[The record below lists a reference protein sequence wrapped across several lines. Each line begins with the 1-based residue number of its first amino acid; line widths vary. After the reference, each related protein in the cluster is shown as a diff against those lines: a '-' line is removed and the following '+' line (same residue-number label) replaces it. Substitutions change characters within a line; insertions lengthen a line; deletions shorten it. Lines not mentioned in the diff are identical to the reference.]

1 MSFSGLAT
9 PQGRRNTILASVAVA
24 SLGVAGVLGG
34 NALSPTHPAYAAAVS
49 TADLPQNAPSFA
61 PLIDRV
67 KASVVSVKVKIAA
80 DDGEAEGVSSS
91 QGQMD
96 NLPPE
101 IQKFFKQFGGQP
113 NGGAMPEGRHPMMTG
128 EGSGFFVSADGY
140 IVTNNHVVDHAKTVT
155 VTTLDG
161 KTLDAK
167 VVGTDPKTDLA
178 LIKVNEAGDYPFVA
192 FSKEQPRIGDW
203 VVAIG
208 NPYGLGGTVTAGI
221 VSAEGRDIGDGPYD
235 RFLQID
241 APINRGNSGGPTFN
255 LKGEVVGVNTA
266 IYSPSGGSVGIGFA
280 IPATTVDSV
289 IGSLEHGGVVPRGY
303 LGVNIQ
309 PVTPEMAESMGMKT
323 AKGAIVAEAMPGT
336 PAAEAGLKAGDVITK
351 LNGQVVEDASDLTRR
366 VGSFKPSDK
375 VELTYIRDGAEKT
388 AQITLADQKNETVAK
403 ADGSQ
408 AKEPGALGLQIAP
421 AKDVAAQATRV
432 SQSSASIRTE
442 RPPSR
447 DWLQGDVILDVAGKP
462 VSSPAD
468 VKAGIANAKSQGKKA
483 VHDADSDRRRR
494 PLRGRPVPQGVTD
507 NLRLRGRAAAR

>member
-9 PQGRRNTILASVAVA
+9 AQGRRNTILASVAVA

-34 NALSPTHPAYAAAVS
+34 NALSPAHPAYAAAVS
-49 TADLPQNAPSFA
+49 TADLPQNTPSFA

-67 KASVVSVKVKIAA
+67 KASVVSVKVKIPAT
-80 DDGEAEGVSSS
+80 DGEAAESLS
-91 QGQMD
+91 GQMD

-113 NGGAMPEGRHPMMTG
+113 NGGGMAEGRHPAMMG

-155 VTTLDG
+155 VTTQDG

-178 LIKVNEAGDYPFVA
+178 LIKVSEAGDYPFVA
-192 FSKEQPRIGDW
+192 FSKEAPHIGDW

-255 LKGEVVGVNTA
+255 MKGEVVGVNTA

-280 IPATTVDSV
+280 IPSTTADSV
-289 IGSLEHGGVVPRGY
+289 IGALEHGGVVPRGY

-309 PVTPEMAESMGMKT
+309 PVTPEMAESMGMKSD
-323 AKGAIVAEAMPGT
+323 KGAIVAEALPGT
-336 PAAEAGLKAGDVITK
+336 PAAEAGIKAGDVITK
-351 LNGQVVEDASDLTRR
+351 LNGQTVADASDLTRR
-366 VGSFKPSDK
+366 IGSFKPKDK
-375 VELTYIRDGAEKT
+375 VELTYMRNGDEKT

-403 ADGSQ
+403 ADASQ
-408 AKEPGALGLQIAP
+408 AKDPAALGLQIAP
-421 AKDVAAQATRV
+421 AKDIAGAGDKGVAIVGVDPNGTAAEQGLATGN
-432 SQSSASIRTE
+432 I
-442 RPPSR
+442 
-447 DWLQGDVILDVAGKP
+447 ILDVSGKP
-462 VSSPAD
+462 VATPAD
-468 VKAGIANAKSQGKKA
+468 VKAGIADAKSQGRKA
-483 VHDADSDRRRR
+483 VMMRIQTADGARFVA
-494 PLRGRPVPQGVTD
+494 VPFPK
-507 NLRLRGRAAAR
+507 A

>member
-24 SLGVAGVLGG
+24 ALGVAGVLGG

-49 TADLPQNAPSFA
+49 TADLPQNALSFA

-80 DDGEAEGVSSS
+80 EGADAEGGASS
-91 QGQMD
+91 QSGQMD

-101 IQKFFKQFGGQP
+101 IQKFFKQFGGLP
-113 NGGAMPEGRHPMMTG
+113 NGGSMPEGRHPMMMG

-178 LIKVNEAGDYPFVA
+178 LIKVNESGDYPFVA
-192 FSKEQPRIGDW
+192 FSKEQPH
-203 VVAIG
+203 
-208 NPYGLGGTVTAGI
+208 
-221 VSAEGRDIGDGPYD
+221 IGDGPYD

-255 LKGEVVGVNTA
+255 MKGEVVGVNTA

-280 IPATTVDSV
+280 IPAATVDSV
-289 IGSLEHGGVVPRGY
+289 IGALEHGGIVPRGY

-309 PVTPEMAESMGMKT
+309 PVTEEMAESMGMKS
-323 AKGAIVAEAMPGT
+323 AKGAIVAEAMSGT
-336 PAAEAGLKAGDVITK
+336 PAA
-351 LNGQVVEDASDLTRR
+351 DA
-366 VGSFKPSDK
+366 
-375 VELTYIRDGAEKT
+375 
-388 AQITLADQKNETVAK
+388 
-403 ADGSQ
+403 
-408 AKEPGALGLQIAP
+408 
-421 AKDVAAQATRV
+421 
-432 SQSSASIRTE
+432 
-442 RPPSR
+442 
-447 DWLQGDVILDVAGKP
+447 
-462 VSSPAD
+462 
-468 VKAGIANAKSQGKKA
+468 
-483 VHDADSDRRRR
+483 
-494 PLRGRPVPQGVTD
+494 
-507 NLRLRGRAAAR
+507 

>member
-1 MSFSGLAT
+1 MSFSGLAS

-24 SLGVAGVLGG
+24 ALGVAGVLGG
-34 NALSPTHPAYAAAVS
+34 NALAPTHPAYAAAVS

-80 DDGEAEGVSSS
+80 TDGDAEGASS
-91 QGQMD
+91 QMD

-113 NGGAMPEGRHPMMTG
+113 NGGGAPEGKHPMMMG

-140 IVTNNHVVDHAKTVT
+140 IVTNNHVVQKAKTVS
-155 VTTLDG
+155 VTTQDG

-192 FSKEQPRIGDW
+192 FSKETPRIGDW

-221 VSAEGRDIGDGPYD
+221 ISAEGRDIGDGPYD

-255 LKGEVVGVNTA
+255 MKGEVVGVNTA

-289 IGSLEHGGVVPRGY
+289 IGALEHGGIVPRGY

-309 PVTPEMAESMGMKT
+309 PVTEDMAESMGMKT

-351 LNGQVVEDASDLTRR
+351 LNGQVVDDASDLTRR
-366 VGSFKPSDK
+366 IGSFKPSDK
-375 VELTYIRDGAEKT
+375 VELTYMRDGAEKT
-388 AQITLADQKNETVAK
+388 AQITLADQKNEKVAK

-408 AKEPGALGLQIAP
+408 AKDQGALGIQIAP
-421 AKDVAAQATRV
+421 VKDGDKGVAIVGVDPNGMAA
-432 SQSSASIRTE
+432 E
-442 RPPSR
+442 
-447 DWLQGDVILDVAGKP
+447 QGLAEGDIILDVAGKP

-468 VKAGIANAKSQGKKA
+468 VKAGIASAKSQGKKA
-483 VHDADSDRRRR
+483 VMMRIQTADGARFVA
-494 PLRGRPVPQGVTD
+494 VPFPK
-507 NLRLRGRAAAR
+507 A

>member
-1 MSFSGLAT
+1 MSFSGLAS

-24 SLGVAGVLGG
+24 ALGVAGVLGG

-61 PLIDRV
+61 PLIARV
-67 KASVVSVKVKIAA
+67 KASVVSVKVKIPAE
-80 DDGEAEGVSSS
+80 DGDAGANLS
-91 QGQMD
+91 GQMD

-101 IQKFFKQFGGQP
+101 IQKFFKQFGGLP
-113 NGGAMPEGRHPMMTG
+113 DGGAVPEGRHPMMMG

-155 VTTLDG
+155 VTTQDG

-167 VVGTDPKTDLA
+167 VIGTDPKTDLA

-192 FSKEQPRIGDW
+192 FSKEMPRIGDW

-235 RFLQID
+235 RFIQID

-255 LKGEVVGVNTA
+255 MKGEVVGVNTA

-280 IPATTVDSV
+280 IPSTTADSV
-289 IGSLEHGGVVPRGY
+289 IGALEHGGVVPRGY

-309 PVTPEMAESMGMKT
+309 PVTADMADSLGMKS
-323 AKGAIVAEAMPGT
+323 AGGAIVDEAMPGT

-351 LNGQVVEDASDLTRR
+351 LDGKPVKDAADLTIRI
-366 VGSFKPSDK
+366 GSFKPNDK

-388 AQITLADQKNETVAK
+388 AQITLADQKNEKVAK
-403 ADGSQ
+403 ADTS
-408 AKEPGALGLQIAP
+408 KEQGAQLGIQIAP
-421 AKDVAAQATRV
+421 AKEVAGAGDKGVAIVGVDPNGTAAEQGLAT
-432 SQSSASIRTE
+432 
-442 RPPSR
+442 
-447 DWLQGDVILDVAGKP
+447 GNVILDVSGKP
-462 VSSPAD
+462 VSTPED
-468 VKAGIANAKSQGKKA
+468 VKSGIASAKSQGKKA
-483 VHDADSDRRRR
+483 VMMRIQTADGARFVA
-494 PLRGRPVPQGVTD
+494 VPFPK
-507 NLRLRGRAAAR
+507 A

>member
-1 MSFSGLAT
+1 MSFSGLAS

-24 SLGVAGVLGG
+24 ALGVAGVLGESAI
-34 NALSPTHPAYAAAVS
+34 NPTHPAYAAAVS

-80 DDGEAEGVSSS
+80 EDADVEGGASSS

-101 IQKFFKQFGGQP
+101 IQKFFKQFGGLP
-113 NGGAMPEGRHPMMTG
+113 NGGGMPEGRHPMMMG

-155 VTTLDG
+155 VTTQDG

-221 VSAEGRDIGDGPYD
+221 ISAEGRDIGDGPYD

-255 LKGEVVGVNTA
+255 MKGEVVGVNTA

-289 IGSLEHGGVVPRGY
+289 IGALEHGGMVPRGY

-309 PVTPEMAESMGMKT
+309 PVTSEMAESLGLKS
-323 AKGAIVAEAMPGT
+323 AGGAIVDEAMPGT

-351 LNGQVVEDASDLTRR
+351 LDGKAVKDASDLTVRI
-366 VGSFKPSDK
+366 GSFKPNDK
-375 VELTYIRDGAEKT
+375 VELTYLRNGDEKT
-388 AQITLADQKNETVAK
+388 AQITLADQKSEKLAK
-403 ADGSQ
+403 ADSSMSQ
-408 AKEPGALGLQIAP
+408 KDQGAQLGIQIAP
-421 AKDVAAQATRV
+421 AKEVDGAGDKGVAIVGVDPNGTAAEQGLAT
-432 SQSSASIRTE
+432 
-442 RPPSR
+442 
-447 DWLQGDVILDVAGKP
+447 GNVILDVSGKP
-462 VSSPAD
+462 VSTPDD
-468 VKAGIANAKSQGKKA
+468 VKAGIASAKSQGKKA
-483 VHDADSDRRRR
+483 VMMRIQTADGADFVA
-494 PLRGRPVPQGVTD
+494 VPFPK
-507 NLRLRGRAAAR
+507 A

>member
-24 SLGVAGVLGG
+24 ALGVAGVLGG
-34 NALSPTHPAYAAAVS
+34 NAITPTHPAYAAAVS

-80 DDGEAEGVSSS
+80 EDADAEGEGASSS

-101 IQKFFKQFGGQP
+101 IQKFFKQFGGGMP
-113 NGGAMPEGRHPMMTG
+113 NGGAMPQAKHPMMMG

-140 IVTNNHVVDHAKTVT
+140 IVTNNHVVQKAKTVS
-155 VTTLDG
+155 VTTQDG

-178 LIKVNEAGDYPFVA
+178 LIKVNESGDYPFVA

-221 VSAEGRDIGDGPYD
+221 ISAEGRDIGDGPYD

-255 LKGEVVGVNTA
+255 MKGEVVGVNTA

-289 IGSLEHGGVVPRGY
+289 IGALEHGGIVPRGY

-323 AKGAIVAEAMPGT
+323 DKGAIVAEAMSGT
-336 PAAEAGLKAGDVITK
+336 PAADAGIKAGDVITK
-351 LNGQVVEDASDLTRR
+351 LNGQVVDDAGDLTRR
-366 VGSFKPSDK
+366 IGSFKPSDK

-388 AQITLADQKNETVAK
+388 AQITLADQKNETLAK
-403 ADGSQ
+403 ADGTQ
-408 AKEPGALGLQIAP
+408 AKEQGALGIQIAP
-421 AKDVAAQATRV
+421 AKDGDKGVAIVGVDPNGTAA
-432 SQSSASIRTE
+432 E
-442 RPPSR
+442 
-447 DWLQGDVILDVAGKP
+447 QGLAAGDIILDVAGKS

-483 VHDADSDRRRR
+483 VMMRIQTADGARFVA
-494 PLRGRPVPQGVTD
+494 VPFPK
-507 NLRLRGRAAAR
+507 A

>member
-1 MSFSGLAT
+1 
-9 PQGRRNTILASVAVA
+9 
-24 SLGVAGVLGG
+24 
-34 NALSPTHPAYAAAVS
+34 
-49 TADLPQNAPSFA
+49 
-61 PLIDRV
+61 
-67 KASVVSVKVKIAA
+67 
-80 DDGEAEGVSSS
+80 
-91 QGQMD
+91 
-96 NLPPE
+96 
-101 IQKFFKQFGGQP
+101 
-113 NGGAMPEGRHPMMTG
+113 MMMG

-155 VTTLDG
+155 VTTQDG

-178 LIKVNEAGDYPFVA
+178 LIKVNESGDYPFVA

-221 VSAEGRDIGDGPYD
+221 ISAEGRDIGDGPYD

-255 LKGEVVGVNTA
+255 MKGEVVGVNTA

-289 IGSLEHGGVVPRGY
+289 IGALEHGGIVPRGY

-309 PVTPEMAESMGMKT
+309 PVTPEMAESLGMKT

-366 VGSFKPSDK
+366 IGSFKPSDK
-375 VELTYIRDGAEKT
+375 VELTYLRNGDEKT

-408 AKEPGALGLQIAP
+408 AEGAGRARHP
-421 AKDVAAQATRV
+421 DR
-432 SQSSASIRTE
+432 SG
-442 RPPSR
+442 
-447 DWLQGDVILDVAGKP
+447 QGRR
-462 VSSPAD
+462 
-468 VKAGIANAKSQGKKA
+468 QGRR
-483 VHDADSDRRRR
+483 HRRRR
-494 PLRGRPVPQGVTD
+494 SEWNGRGAGT
-507 NLRLRGRAAAR
+507 G